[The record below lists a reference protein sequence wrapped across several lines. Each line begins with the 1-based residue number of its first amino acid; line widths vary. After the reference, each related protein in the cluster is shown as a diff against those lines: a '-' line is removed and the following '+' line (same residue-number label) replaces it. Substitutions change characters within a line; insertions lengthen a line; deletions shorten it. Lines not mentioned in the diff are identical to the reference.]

1 MIFSRISVV
10 FPNFSPQ
17 KWRFMQEKTQGVV
30 LRTLKYNDNSLIVD
44 IYTAIRGTV
53 SFMVKLPKS
62 RKAALKGV
70 FFRPLS
76 ILEIDFDYRQKS
88 ALQRIRDVR
97 FKYVYQ
103 TLPYDPRKSSMALFL
118 AEFLCRVLKHEEGS
132 DTLFSYILYSL
143 QWLDASGE
151 GFSNFHLVF
160 LTRLTRFLGF
170 YPNVEEW
177 YKGDCF
183 DMVEACFV
191 SSSPSRHAYLEPQEA
206 ALIPLFMRM
215 NYDTMR
221 FFAMNRLER
230 GRYLEVLDEYYRLHV
245 PEFPELKSLD
255 VLKEVFA

>member
-44 IYTAIRGTV
+44 IYTATRGTV

-62 RKAALKGV
+62 RKATLKGV

-132 DTLFSYILYSL
+132 DTLFPISSILCNGWMPVGRGS
-143 QWLDASGE
+143 QTSIWFSHTADAVSW
-151 GFSNFHLVF
+151 F
-160 LTRLTRFLGF
+160 LSQRGGVAQGGLFRHGGGLFCVLF
-170 YPNVEEW
+170 P
-177 YKGDCF
+177 
-183 DMVEACFV
+183 V
-191 SSSPSRHAYLEPQEA
+191 SPCIFGTARGGSHPPLHA
-206 ALIPLFMRM
+206 
-215 NYDTMR
+215 
-221 FFAMNRLER
+221 
-230 GRYLEVLDEYYRLHV
+230 DEL
-245 PEFPELKSLD
+245 
-255 VLKEVFA
+255 

>member
-1 MIFSRISVV
+1 M
-10 FPNFSPQ
+10 
-17 KWRFMQEKTQGVV
+17 

-132 DTLFSYILYSL
+132 DTLFSLY
-143 QWLDASGE
+143 
-151 GFSNFHLVF
+151 
-160 LTRLTRFLGF
+160 
-170 YPNVEEW
+170 
-177 YKGDCF
+177 
-183 DMVEACFV
+183 
-191 SSSPSRHAYLEPQEA
+191 
-206 ALIPLFMRM
+206 PL
-215 NYDTMR
+215 
-221 FFAMNRLER
+221 FFAMV
-230 GRYLEVLDEYYRLHV
+230 GCQWGG
-245 PEFPELKSLD
+245 
-255 VLKEVFA
+255 VLKLPSGFSHTADAVSWFLSQRGGVAQGGLFRHGGGLFCVLFPVSPCIFGTARGGSHPPFHADEL

>member
-53 SFMVKLPKS
+53 SFMVTLPKS

-132 DTLFSYILYSL
+132 DTLFSFILYSL

-170 YPNVEEW
+170 YPNVEE
-177 YKGDCF
+177 
-183 DMVEACFV
+183 
-191 SSSPSRHAYLEPQEA
+191 
-206 ALIPLFMRM
+206 
-215 NYDTMR
+215 
-221 FFAMNRLER
+221 
-230 GRYLEVLDEYYRLHV
+230 
-245 PEFPELKSLD
+245 
-255 VLKEVFA
+255 